1 MRCWANNLFI
11 LVVVVLGTLA
21 MLGACGQKG
30 DLYLPEPASES
41 RSSTPPGADVPTPP
55 PAPPESGAGSDA
67 SQP

>member
-30 DLYLPEPASES
+30 DLYLPEPASAS

-55 PAPPESGAGSDA
+55 ESGTNA

>member
-11 LVVVVLGTLA
+11 VIVVLLGTLA

-41 RSSTPPGADVPTPP
+41 GTPPGADVPTLP
-55 PAPPESGAGSDA
+55 PAPLDSEAAGA